1 MNRKRSAVWMHYT
14 IIENER
20 AKCNVCRETFSYKGG
35 ATSNLRN
42 HLKNKHPTIVLE
54 DKAASGPSESSR
66 IVNPALEGEVQVTQN
81 SENIVRRP
89 FYRPSAVAPVLIR
102 PTQAKLVGFI
112 NRPMTLEKQKKQNIL
127 LLKMIVQDLQPFSIV
142 EDVGFIAYT
151 AGLDPTYVMPS
162 RTTLSKSLLPQLY
175 GDAMAKVRQTIEN
188 EAEYV
193 TLTTDCW
200 TSTCTEGYMAVTAHF
215 ISKNWVLKS
224 MLLECF
230 KLGERHTS
238 ENLRNELIRVAQDW
252 GISRKIQAVVSDN
265 TANIVRAVM
274 LTGWNHLGCMAHKLN
289 LVVQSAVLK
298 IKPLQTKIKSI
309 VEHFHR
315 STVAAEKLK
324 EMQKNMKP
332 EKEPLKLIMDVAT
345 RWNSTYYMIER
356 VCCIQEPI
364 EAAIAVLHAGLPTIE
379 ADEWLQLKSYCS
391 ILKPMLQVTEELSA
405 EKNLS
410 ASKVII
416 MIHGLM
422 KTLKNLQTI
431 STGTA
436 KELAEALLTD
446 LTNRFTGLEANDV
459 LAPATYLDPRFKKNG
474 FDDRR

>member
-1 MNRKRSAVWMHYT
+1 M
-14 IIENER
+14 
-20 AKCNVCRETFSYKGG
+20 CRETFSYKGG

-200 TSTCTEGYMAVTAHF
+200 TSTCTEGYMAVTSHF

-364 EAAIAVLHAGLPTIE
+364 A
-379 ADEWLQLKSYCS
+379 
-391 ILKPMLQVTEELSA
+391 M
-405 EKNLS
+405 
-410 ASKVII
+410 
-416 MIHGLM
+416 
-422 KTLKNLQTI
+422 
-431 STGTA
+431 
-436 KELAEALLTD
+436 
-446 LTNRFTGLEANDV
+446 
-459 LAPATYLDPRFKKNG
+459 NG
-474 FDDRR
+474 CN